1 MSKNQQTSVKNFI
14 GKSQYQVNN
23 NNVIFSDMKRKSKKS
38 TEKPP
43 WELAWELRKYP
54 ARLDEAKDMS
64 KEDVVFC
71 LLMWFGLSQVD
82 AYIIAYRPRAS
93 RNSIAAMASRKSKEE
108 WVSEY
113 RNRLDDL
120 WTDDKLKFK

>member
-1 MSKNQQTSVKNFI
+1 
-14 GKSQYQVNN
+14 
-23 NNVIFSDMKRKSKKS
+23 MKRKSKKS
-38 TEKPP
+38 TEKTP
-43 WELAWELRKYP
+43 WELRKYP

-82 AYIIAYRPRAS
+82 AYKIAYQPRAS

-108 WVSEY
+108 WVYTY
-113 RNRLDDL
+113 RCRLDDL
-120 WTDDKLKFK
+120 WYDDKLKFK

>member
-1 MSKNQQTSVKNFI
+1 
-14 GKSQYQVNN
+14 
-23 NNVIFSDMKRKSKKS
+23 MKRKSKKS
-38 TEKPP
+38 TEKTP
-43 WELAWELRKYP
+43 WELAWEARKYP
-54 ARLDEAKDMS
+54 ERLDEAKKMS

-71 LLMWFGLSQVD
+71 ILMWFGLSQVD

-108 WVSEY
+108 WVYEY

>member
-1 MSKNQQTSVKNFI
+1 MRF
-14 GKSQYQVNN
+14 
-23 NNVIFSDMKRKSKKS
+23 KSKKKANK
-38 TEKPP
+38 TP

-82 AYIIAYRPRAS
+82 AYKIAYQPRAS
-93 RNSIAAMASRKSKEE
+93 RNSIAAMASRKSKED
-108 WVSEY
+108 WAREY
-113 RNRLDDL
+113 MARLFDL
-120 WTDDKLKFK
+120 WTDDKLKFN

>member
-1 MSKNQQTSVKNFI
+1 
-14 GKSQYQVNN
+14 
-23 NNVIFSDMKRKSKKS
+23 MKRKSKKS
-38 TEKPP
+38 TEKTP
-43 WELAWELRKYP
+43 WELAWEARKYP
-54 ARLDEAKDMS
+54 ARLDEAKKMS

-71 LLMWFGLSQVD
+71 LLMWLGLSQVD

-108 WVSEY
+108 WVYEY